1 MGIELPRNALVET
14 LEEAIDL
21 ARSDAALPRLW
32 LTRVTRLGELGIKT
46 YVAALGAALL
56 AKATDPR
63 VDSLT
68 QDVAAGTRGYSLR
81 KVAEIM
87 AERNQGRFHMGA
99 TGRWPLNNRPFLGGP
114 SRIDEFTK
122 ISSKARPSFE
132 LFRDCLVD
140 LNRATREQAL
150 SALAAWV
157 QIRVAVL
164 ETERAAWRESLEI
177 EAGLSP
183 DELLGVLEI
192 FVREDTENGRR
203 GQALVAAV
211 LDCAHGNVVLQSINH
226 PHPGDVQIW
235 RDEAMTCVIE
245 VKQVPVTEMAGTE
258 LASATRGLGASLAL
272 LVVLAGRHA
281 PLDRERLRR
290 QAIADHGV
298 LLEVAESVREL
309 VSAVA
314 VYSATP
320 VEIVADHLPRSYAA
334 RLREHE
340 VSAQGQQRWR
350 QLISRR
356 ERDPL

>member
-1 MGIELPRNALVET
+1 MGIELQRDALEET
-14 LEEAIDL
+14 LEEAIDR
-21 ARSDAALPRLW
+21 ARSDTALPRLW
-32 LTRVTRLGELGIKT
+32 LTRVARLGELGIKT

-87 AERNQGRFHMGA
+87 AERNHDRFHMGA

-122 ISSKARPSFE
+122 ISRKARPSFE
-132 LFRDCLVD
+132 LFRDGLVD
-140 LNRATREQAL
+140 LNRATREEAL
-150 SALAAWV
+150 EALAAWV
-157 QIRVAVL
+157 RVRIEVL
-164 ETERAAWRESLEI
+164 EIERAAWRESLEV
-177 EAGLSP
+177 ESGLSP

-192 FVREDTENGRR
+192 FVRENPENGRR

-211 LDCAHGNVVLQSINH
+211 LGCAHGNVVLQSINN
-226 PHPGDVQIW
+226 PHPGDVQVW
-235 RDEAMTCVIE
+235 RDEALTCVVE
-245 VKQVPVTEMAGTE
+245 VKQVPVTEMAGAE
-258 LASATRGLGASLAL
+258 LAAATRGMGASLAL
-272 LVVLAGRHA
+272 LVVLADRHA

-290 QAIADHGV
+290 QAITDHGV

-309 VSAVA
+309 VGAVA

-320 VEIVADHLPRSYAA
+320 VEIVAASLPNRYAE

-340 VSAQGQQRWR
+340 VSPQGQQRWS
-350 QLISRR
+350 QLVSRR
-356 ERDPL
+356 EQ